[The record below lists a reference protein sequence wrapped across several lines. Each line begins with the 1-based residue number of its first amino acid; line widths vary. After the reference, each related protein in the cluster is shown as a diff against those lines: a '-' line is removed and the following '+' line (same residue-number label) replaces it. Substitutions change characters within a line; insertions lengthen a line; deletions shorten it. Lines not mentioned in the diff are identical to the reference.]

1 MAQDSSSTETAPQER
16 TGLSSNPA
24 DYLTGPTSAE
34 RRSRQGGTTRDGGVA
49 YATDSGTSNEQS
61 AAGRAADAAAADRR
75 GHAEHL
81 RRSGHLT

>member
-49 YATDSGTSNEQS
+49 YATDSGTSNEQTQQVEQQTQQQQTGGGTPNTS
-61 AAGRAADAAAADRR
+61 AAQG
-75 GHAEHL
+75 
-81 RRSGHLT
+81 T